1 MRARDSIASLAACL
15 VIACGGERRD
25 GDSSS
30 NNGLSGYDADVT
42 TDASVSLDA
51 DCPEVD
57 FTARLAAARKD
68 CSAPMP
74 TGSAV
79 PLASFVLGR
88 WLWCPNS
95 SGAPIYGPP
104 GSVGVE
110 LATDGVA
117 HFLRLACDG
126 TVVRGSGGR
135 ASDAEI
141 ETWENP
147 YELLDG
153 DEIQISYDKTPTS
166 EMFELGVVTEGD
178 DPKRMWIDD
187 MGVVHTMYV
196 VAPDRI

>member
-1 MRARDSIASLAACL
+1 M
-15 VIACGGERRD
+15 IACGGKTHD

-30 NNGLSGYDADVT
+30 DKGLSGDPYDADVT

-51 DCPEVD
+51 DCPGTD
-57 FTARLAAARKD
+57 FGARLAIAQKD
-68 CSAPMP
+68 CGAPMP

-88 WLWCPNS
+88 WLWCPS
-95 SGAPIYGPP
+95 DSGVPIVGPP

-110 LATDGVA
+110 FATDGVA

-126 TVVRGSGGR
+126 TIVRGTGGY

-153 DEIQISYDKTPTS
+153 NEIQILYDKTPTS
-166 EMFELGVVTEGD
+166 EMFQIGTVTEGD
-178 DPKRMWIDD
+178 EPKRMWIDG
-187 MGVVHTMYV
+187 MGVNHTMYI